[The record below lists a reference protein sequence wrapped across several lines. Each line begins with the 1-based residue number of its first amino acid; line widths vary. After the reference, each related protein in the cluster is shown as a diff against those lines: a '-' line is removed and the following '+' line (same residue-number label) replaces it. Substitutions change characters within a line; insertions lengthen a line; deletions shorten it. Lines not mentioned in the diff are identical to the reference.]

1 MRILAVCPYDID
13 RPGGVQRHVLDTG
26 AALAALGHGVTILA
40 PRTATPPKAAPP
52 GVAIERLGRACAIG
66 LGGTRFEI
74 SLVLGAQRRR
84 LRELIRHG
92 GFDVGWFH
100 TVWTP
105 FLAPMALKYF
115 SGPAVC
121 MFHDTPGRG
130 LVGRI
135 MTAIFRRIS
144 RVLLPRFGAVLT
156 PSPSPQGHLVGA
168 RRMEIFPPC
177 TDLRRFRD
185 AVPQSGFA
193 DGRVNILYLGRLE
206 PRKGASILLS
216 AYRQLR
222 EAVPGVRLIL
232 AGAGPEE
239 AALRAYAGKHRLSD
253 VVFAGA
259 PADAA
264 PWFAAADIFCAP
276 SPYGESFGI
285 VLAEAMSA
293 GKPVVAA
300 ANPGYRTVLTDEAA
314 SFLVPPGDAAALAAA
329 LRRLAEDRPLR
340 ERLGAWGQAT
350 APAYDCRALAPRL
363 VEIFRDAIIA
373 HRLGTKLK
381 ARSGT

>member
-1 MRILAVCPYDID
+1 MKILAVCPYDID
-13 RPGGVQRHVLDTG
+13 RPGGVQRHILDTG

-40 PRTATPPKAAPP
+40 PRTVTPPKVAPP
-52 GVAIERLGRACAIG
+52 GVAIERLGRAGTIG

-74 SLVLGAQRRR
+74 SLVLGADRRR
-84 LRELIRHG
+84 LRDLVRHA
-92 GFDVGWFH
+92 GFDIGWFH

-105 FLAPMALKYF
+105 FLAPMALRYF

-121 MFHDTPGRG
+121 MFHDTPGEG

-144 RVLLPRFGAVLT
+144 RVLLPRFGTVLT
-156 PSPSPQGHLVGA
+156 PSRSPQGHLVGA
-168 RRMEIFPPC
+168 QRMEIFPPC
-177 TDLRRFRD
+177 TDLRGFRD
-185 AVPQSGFA
+185 AVPQPGFA
-193 DGRVNILYLGRLE
+193 DGRINILYLGRLE
-206 PRKGASILLS
+206 PRKGASILLA

-222 EAVPGVRLIL
+222 KAVPGVRLIL
-232 AGAGPEE
+232 AGAGPQEQ
-239 AALRAYAGKHRLSD
+239 ALRAAAADIPD

-329 LRRLAEDRPLR
+329 LERLAKDRSLR
-340 ERLGAWGQAT
+340 ERLGAWGRAT

-373 HRLGTKLK
+373 HRLDTRLK
-381 ARSGT
+381 ARSVT